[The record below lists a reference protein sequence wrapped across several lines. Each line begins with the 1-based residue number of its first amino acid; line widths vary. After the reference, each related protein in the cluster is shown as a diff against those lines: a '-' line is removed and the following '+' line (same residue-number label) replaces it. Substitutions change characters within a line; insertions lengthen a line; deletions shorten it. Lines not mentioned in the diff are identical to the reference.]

1 MNSGHGDEPMKKAAF
16 PILLAGVWI
25 VFSEFLRNEL
35 LFKRFWVE
43 HYSALGLTFRTTPF
57 DGFLWTV
64 WSFILA
70 FAIWKLLAKFRFW
83 ETVWFLWL
91 VSFVLMW
98 IAAYALQVMPPKMLA
113 IDVPLSLIELAVA
126 GWIIQKMRK

>member
-1 MNSGHGDEPMKKAAF
+1 MKKTVL
-16 PILLAGVWI
+16 PILLTGAWI
-25 VFSEFLRNEL
+25 AFSEFLRNEL
-35 LFKRFWVE
+35 LFKRFWTE
-43 HYSALGLTFRTTPF
+43 HYAALGLTFRTTPQ

-70 FAIWKLLAKFRFW
+70 FAVWKLLKKFRFW

-98 IAAYALQVMPPKMLA
+98 IAAYALQVMPPKILA
-113 IDVPLSLIELAVA
+113 IDIPLAFVELAVA
-126 GWIIQKMRK
+126 GWLILKLQGEKIR